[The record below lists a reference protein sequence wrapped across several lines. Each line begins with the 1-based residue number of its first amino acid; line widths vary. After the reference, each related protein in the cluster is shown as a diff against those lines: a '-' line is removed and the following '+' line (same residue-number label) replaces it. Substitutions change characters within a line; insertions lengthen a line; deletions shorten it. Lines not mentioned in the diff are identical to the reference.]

1 MFRMSRIKGLYNIG
15 TIGNDGSPA
24 VKQLFSYNGK
34 VRTTVQSKIQL
45 ANIDQRYLG

>member
-34 VRTTVQSKIQL
+34 VRTVQSKIQL
-45 ANIDQRYLG
+45 ANIEQRYLG